1 MFLKRQTIA
10 KKNLFTLLLLS
21 CFTVNEIACTKL
33 IKETNQPSELKVP
46 VESKILITKILTKSS
61 DRLVYFKDLKA
72 LAEIA
77 IKFSLK
83 KIKRKN
89 VVHLRNDPALRFEV
103 LSISGKPFIYFT
115 VNSLQTSIYYPDN
128 NTIYRGASSPK
139 NIARIIGT
147 DIELNNIF
155 TILSGNFKIPSKVQ
169 KIELYENKDFYLM
182 TFYFKNNET
191 KNVFVDKEN
200 YLPSMIEYQD
210 SEGDLISIQYADY
223 KQIDKYFLPF
233 VINIKRA
240 EKNQEIDIRYKKVSL
255 NQGVSDSSFTIPTF
269 RGVKILPLENN

>member
-33 IKETNQPSELKVP
+33 IKETTQPSELKVP

-147 DIELNNIF
+147 NIELNNIF
-155 TILSGNFKIPSKVQ
+155 TILSGNFKIPSKFQ
-169 KIELYENKDFYLM
+169 KIELYENKDFYLI
-182 TFYFKNNET
+182 TFYFKNNGT
-191 KNVFVDKEN
+191 KNVFVDKKN

-223 KQIDKYFLPF
+223 KQINNYFLPF

-240 EKNQEIDIRYKKVSL
+240 EKHQEIDIRYKKVSL
-255 NQGVSDSSFTIPTF
+255 NQGVSDASFTIPIF
-269 RGVKILPLENN
+269 KGVKILPLEND